1 MSIVAIG
8 LNLLLSG
15 LLLVALMMGFRL
27 NRRLN
32 ALRQS
37 NEGFARAVADLDSAA
52 LRAERG
58 LAALREATDEA
69 VDLLSDRIEKARAL
83 AAKLERQVERV
94 PEPRPRGEVVPMP
107 RRASVE
113 DREQPVSESDVER
126 VAHRLGSL
134 LSAARDARQR
144 PTPAPAPGSEVKAS
158 AKPSRQRPGYEDEL
172 FGGQDESEDL
182 VLRKTAVGRR

>member
-1 MSIVAIG
+1 MSLVAIG
-8 LNLLLSG
+8 LNALLSG
-15 LLLVALMMGFRL
+15 LLLVALWMGFRL

-37 NEGFARAVADLDSAA
+37 HEGFARAVAELDSAGQ
-52 LRAERG
+52 RAERG

-83 AAKLERQVERV
+83 AAKLERQVERA
-94 PEPRPRGEVVPMP
+94 PEPQVRGEVVPLP
-107 RRASVE
+107 RRGMGE
-113 DREQPVSESDVER
+113 DRERPVSEADVER

-134 LSAARDARQR
+134 LSAAREPRQR
-144 PTPAPAPGSEVKAS
+144 LAPEPETRPS

-172 FGGQDESEDL
+172 FGGEDDADEL
-182 VLRKTAVGRR
+182 VLRKTAAGRR